1 MIQYSSV
8 VWLTLTVP
16 CFISP
21 SHNHD
26 PPLSVCK
33 GIGHISKQYLH
44 ALKPEHIQ
52 NLKKKNDRSL
62 KKFSNACK
70 YVLKRYMSYSFVLC
84 QLHNTINGGLAEWMK
99 AHHLQCMQ
107 YLEFFFCTLVI
118 IIIVI
123 CEQGGRTHNGTFVG
137 SGHGRW
143 SHHWVMSFDPHP
155 LSSVKA
161 SITIIA

>member
-1 MIQYSSV
+1 MTLRCQYAKELAIFLNSTYMH
-8 VWLTLTVP
+8 WNQNT
-16 CFISP
+16 
-21 SHNHD
+21 
-26 PPLSVCK
+26 
-33 GIGHISKQYLH
+33 SKI
-44 ALKPEHIQ
+44 K
-52 NLKKKNDRSL
+52 KKKNDRSL

-84 QLHNTINGGLAEWMK
+84 QFHYTINGGLAEWMK